1 VLESGGRYE
10 ICKEV
15 FILKI
20 KNCFLLTLIVLII
33 FRQVCQEA
41 KDEIKIPWAEV
52 QLWLLYVC
60 MFVFIQDQLL
70 FHLDA

>member
-1 VLESGGRYE
+1 MLESGGRYE